1 MNFLLPRIVL
11 LLVMLITSVW
21 ALLDRPGA
29 LAAESGAACATDA
42 TEVTAV
48 DANGRRDIDL
58 GREIRWQSFLPGT
71 LR

>member
-11 LLVMLITSVW
+11 LLVMLIASVW

-29 LAAESGAACATDA
+29 LAAESAADCAIEA
-42 TEVTAV
+42 VEVNGS
-48 DANGRRDIDL
+48 DANGRRDIGL
-58 GREIRWQSFLPGT
+58 VREIRWQSFLPGT